1 MQLSNKPTD
10 PKNALVENDRQSE
23 ERLLTMTN
31 VKSVS
36 RKFKNP
42 ASSDENW
49 PEISFWQKLLQH
61 AVRRIGVPPYGANV
75 LAFAS

>member
-10 PKNALVENDRQSE
+10 PKITLVENECQSE

-31 VKSVS
+31 VKSVLS
-36 RKFKNP
+36 KFKKP

-49 PEISFWQKLLQH
+49 PEIFFWQKLLQH
-61 AVRRIGVPPYGANV
+61 AVRKIGVPTYGATV